1 MEECVMVGDTPDDIF
16 AAVAA
21 GARPVGVLAGDG
33 SLGDKLRAAGAEV
46 VLNHPR
52 ELAAWILARAA
63 QSK

>member
-1 MEECVMVGDTPDDIF
+1 
-16 AAVAA
+16 
-21 GARPVGVLAGDG
+21 VLAGDG